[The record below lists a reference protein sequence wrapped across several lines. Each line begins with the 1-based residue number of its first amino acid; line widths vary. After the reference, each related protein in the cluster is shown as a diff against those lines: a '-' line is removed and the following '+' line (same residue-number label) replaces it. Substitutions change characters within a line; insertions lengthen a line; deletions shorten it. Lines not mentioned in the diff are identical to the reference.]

1 MVGLDSR
8 LFSRHLDDDEE
19 LVTVIHRHWLLGL
32 RYLGKPALSFAI
44 AWGIAYLFPFRFVAI
59 LVAFWSIVSLVWLLR
74 NFFDYYLDA
83 WILSSEGVI
92 DVEWHGWFH
101 RTSTRVLYSDIQGVS
116 YEIQGVVG
124 TVMRYGTISIEKI
137 STGESMDLSHVGNPR
152 SVEKLILKQMEKYLH
167 DKSLVDA
174 KHVQEI
180 LSQLVAE
187 QVQLRDLSNEEDA
200 PHPGPLPRGEGS
212 AR

>member
-1 MVGLDSR
+1 MVSLDSR

-19 LVTVIHRHWLLGL
+19 LVTVIHRHWFLGL
-32 RYLGKPALSFAI
+32 KNLSKPALSFAVV
-44 AWGIAYLFPFRFVAI
+44 WGIAYLFPFRFVAI
-59 LVAFWSIVSLVWLLR
+59 LAAVWSVVSHVWLLR

-116 YEIQGVVG
+116 YEIQGVLG

-137 STGESMDLSHVGNPR
+137 STGDTMELAHVGNPR
-152 SVEKLILKQMEKYLH
+152 GVEKLILKQMEKYLH
-167 DKSLVDA
+167 DKSLADA

-187 QVQLRDLSNEEDA
+187 KVQLRELSDEEN
-200 PHPGPLPRGEGS
+200 PQ
-212 AR
+212 